1 MLGQPEVSTGV
12 SYQHFRALKITSI
25 FLSQDALPMT
35 TLTTPKDLLAA
46 VPFLIG
52 FNPENSIVLLSLKN
66 DAIAMAIRI
75 DFPGQIGADEL
86 KLLNSHLSRDRAEA
100 IIAIFYC
107 PEIAQSQNEIISEI
121 LAAITE
127 YGLNLREV
135 ITVERNRY
143 RSLICEDLSCC
154 PSEGNLLPELIDS
167 RIAAEQVAQGRPIP
181 FATLE
186 QLIDSISQ
194 LDADH
199 ELLELIRSIEPIDY
213 EKNPISFQRQG
224 ASSVKQFM
232 DDFKSHGLVK
242 DKALIAMLLVRL
254 SDLQVRDYALG
265 SVKAESLDLYF
276 TAWRWLL
283 RLAPEGHIA
292 PVANLFA
299 AVAYERGDGALAQR
313 ALDRADSDD
322 PSYAMSKL
330 LRQVFNSGWPP
341 NSFAQ
346 MRSELHPK
354 ICDEIFSGTI

>member
-12 SYQHFRALKITSI
+12 SYQQFRALKITSI
-25 FLSQDALPMT
+25 SLSQDALPMT

-181 FATLE
+181 FANLE
-186 QLIDSISQ
+186 LLIDSISQ

-213 EKNPISFQRQG
+213 EKDPISFQRQG

-265 SVKAESLDLYF
+265 SVSAESLDLYF

-283 RLAPEGHIA
+283 RLAPEGYIA

-330 LRQVFNSGWPP
+330 LRQVFNSGWAP

-354 ICDEIFSGTI
+354 ICSELFSGTI